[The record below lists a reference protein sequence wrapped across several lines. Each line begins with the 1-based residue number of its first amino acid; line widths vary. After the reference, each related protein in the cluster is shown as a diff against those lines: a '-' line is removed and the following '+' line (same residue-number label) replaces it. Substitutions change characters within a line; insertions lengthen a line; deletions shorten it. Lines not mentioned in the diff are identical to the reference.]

1 MKKIIIASALVGAFA
16 GSAVQAQVTPAPDVP
31 APAAANVALP
41 EDGAMQFGGYLDAS
55 YNYLSESSKFTS
67 GTSSRV
73 FDLERN
79 AGAIRQLAVTLA
91 AQPKQG
97 LGGLLNLVAGKD
109 ADIIGAYGL
118 GAGKKNKFD
127 VTQAFVQYA
136 TGPFTVIG
144 GKYVTMAGAEV
155 INSTANTNFSRS
167 ILFGYAIP
175 FTHTGVRGTYA
186 ASDNVSLM
194 LGVNNGWDDFKDTN
208 SAKTLELGLLYT
220 PTKTFTLAAQ
230 GYSGKERVGGFVETG
245 PEGTRNLVDLVGTFN
260 ASDKMT
266 FILNY
271 DYATQTNTPLANGAT
286 GTAKWSG
293 LAGYANYQIN
303 DQWRLS
309 GRAEY
314 FDDKDG
320 YRTGVVQKWKEATLT
335 VAYLPTKN
343 LELRAEVRADNS
355 NVASFLNSSGTSAGK
370 SQQSIGVQAL
380 YKF

>member
-16 GSAVQAQVTPAPDVP
+16 GSVAQAQVTSAPHVP
-31 APAAANVALP
+31 VPAAANVAPP

-55 YNYLSESSKFTS
+55 YNYLSESSKFTGGS
-67 GTSSRV
+67 SSRV

-136 TGPFTVIG
+136 TGPFTIIG

-155 INSTANTNFSRS
+155 INSTANTNFSHS

-194 LGVNNGWDDFKDTN
+194 FGVNNGWDDFKDTN
-208 SAKTLELGLLYT
+208 NAKTLEFGLSYA
-220 PTKTFTLAAQ
+220 PSKMFALAAQ
-230 GYSGKERVGGFVETG
+230 GYTGKERVGGLAETG

-260 ASDKMT
+260 ASDKLT

>member
-1 MKKIIIASALVGAFA
+1 MEKIIIASALAAAFA
-16 GSAVQAQVTPAPDVP
+16 GSVAQAQVISAVD
-31 APAAANVALP
+31 APASVPTHIAPP
-41 EDGAMQFGGYLDAS
+41 EDGGMQFSGYLDAS
-55 YNYLSESSKFTS
+55 YNYLSESSKFTG

-97 LGGLLNLVAGKD
+97 LGGLLNLTAGKD

-144 GKYVTMAGAEV
+144 GKFVTMAGAEV
-155 INSTANTNFSRS
+155 INSTANNNFSRS

-175 FTHTGVRGTYA
+175 FTHTGARGTYA
-186 ASDNVSLM
+186 ASDNLSLM
-194 LGVNNGWDDFKDTN
+194 FGVNNGWDNFKDTN
-208 SAKTLELGLLYT
+208 NAKTLEFGLSYT
-220 PTKTFTLAAQ
+220 PSKIFALAAQ
-230 GYSGKERVGGFVETG
+230 AYSGKERVGGFVETG

-260 ASDKMT
+260 ASDKLT